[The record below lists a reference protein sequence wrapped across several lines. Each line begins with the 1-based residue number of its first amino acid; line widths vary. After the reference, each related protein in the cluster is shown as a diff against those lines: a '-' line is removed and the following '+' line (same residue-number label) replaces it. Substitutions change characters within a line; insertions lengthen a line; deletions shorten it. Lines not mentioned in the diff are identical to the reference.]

1 MEVHRAGLV
10 ERFNATL
17 PRWRDGFDSR
27 IPLQISLEKFVQ
39 PYPALAGEGGL
50 LLTPSYNLSILA
62 LVVSERLLFSYN
74 SSVRMIV
81 YPWKVRFVPL

>member
-1 MEVHRAGLV
+1 M
-10 ERFNATL
+10 
-17 PRWRDGFDSR
+17 
-27 IPLQISLEKFVQ
+27 SLRSPTHGKKGDLLTSLIQLFMCFVP